1 VASKWFFNQRMNFTV
16 RRVSRWMAF
25 WRSVS
30 PPHHLNNVASGERT
44 TDPAT
49 DLAPLCA
56 NCHAMADRLTLNLE
70 SPLRSIPELRELLI
84 PSSNKQTDEDSPAR
98 DVGLSDAD

>member
-1 VASKWFFNQRMNFTV
+1 M
-16 RRVSRWMAF
+16 
-25 WRSVS
+25 
-30 PPHHLNNVASGERT
+30 NNVASGERT

-70 SPLRSIPELRELLI
+70 SPPRSIPELRELLI

-98 DVGLSDAD
+98 DVELSGAD